1 MHFSFI
7 VRVSAVGQ
15 STRDLLELL
24 DRLTPTIAESTQ
36 AIEQEAEN
44 APKCSACRR
53 IPEWVH

>member
-1 MHFSFI
+1 MHISFI
-7 VRVSAVGQ
+7 VSSRRW
-15 STRDLLELL
+15 RDLLELL

-53 IPEWVH
+53 ILEWVH